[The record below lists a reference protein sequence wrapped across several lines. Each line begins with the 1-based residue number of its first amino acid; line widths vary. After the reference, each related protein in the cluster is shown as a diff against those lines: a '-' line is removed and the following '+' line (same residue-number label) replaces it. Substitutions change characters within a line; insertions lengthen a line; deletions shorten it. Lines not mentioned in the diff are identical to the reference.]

1 MILMSKIKLI
11 REKYQYVDKQT
22 GEIKD
27 RTLNIPHYFCE
38 IEFIYSSS
46 VDGGK
51 VKFSAEMQKLYCYVS
66 DWEKSGGI
74 CFETQTKLSKV
85 CGCSRKTVNELI
97 GLMIKIGLLE
107 EVGERIPK
115 RPLKLRALPLT
126 DAHIT
131 PPGESSL
138 SDLSEAEEAQEQPK
152 GHKQPSFDVLDD
164 DWDAPLPWET
174 EETPVSSSE
183 KVANDNEEDVL
194 ENFASLIC
202 QEKNTRTGGASFIEF
217 ANSLA
222 YRHGLKRP
230 NGIEAYFAKK
240 HPKVYEDFDI
250 PF

>member
-1 MILMSKIKLI
+1 MINQLTFTKHYDTFDNVSKIYSDKFPQGKDLDLLHI
-11 REKYQYVDKQT
+11 VLYFRFLSYQENNLNCYESHETLAKIFKSSAST
-22 GEIKD
+22 IKRKIND
-27 RTLNIPHYFCE
+27 L
-38 IEFIYSSS
+38 
-46 VDGGK
+46 K
-51 VKFSAEMQKLYCYVS
+51 EM
-66 DWEKSGGI
+66 
-74 CFETQTKLSKV
+74 
-85 CGCSRKTVNELI
+85 
-97 GLMIKIGLLE
+97 GLLE
-107 EVGERIPK
+107 TSPHPDPYISS
-115 RPLKLRALPLT
+115 LIYNALPLT

-164 DWDAPLPWET
+164 WDTPLPWET

-202 QEKNTRTGGASFIEF
+202 QQKHTRTGGASFIEF

-240 HPKVYEDFDI
+240 HPKVYEDFDL

>member
-1 MILMSKIKLI
+1 MSKIKLI

-164 DWDAPLPWET
+164 WDTPLPWET
-174 EETPVSSSE
+174 EEIPVSSSE

-194 ENFASLIC
+194 ENFASLIIK
-202 QEKNTRTGGASFIEF
+202 QKNTRTGGASFIEF

-240 HPKVYEDFDI
+240 HPKVYEDFDL

>member
-1 MILMSKIKLI
+1 MINQLTFTKHYDTFDNVSKIYSDKFPQGKDLELLHI
-11 REKYQYVDKQT
+11 VLYFRFLSYQENNLNCYESHETLAKIFKSSAST
-22 GEIKD
+22 IKRKIND
-27 RTLNIPHYFCE
+27 L
-38 IEFIYSSS
+38 
-46 VDGGK
+46 K
-51 VKFSAEMQKLYCYVS
+51 EM
-66 DWEKSGGI
+66 
-74 CFETQTKLSKV
+74 
-85 CGCSRKTVNELI
+85 
-97 GLMIKIGLLE
+97 GLLE
-107 EVGERIPK
+107 TSPHPDPYISS
-115 RPLKLRALPLT
+115 LIYNALPLT

-164 DWDAPLPWET
+164 WDAPLPWET

-194 ENFASLIC
+194 ENFASLII
-202 QEKNTRTGGASFIEF
+202 QEKHTRTGGASFIEF
-217 ANSLA
+217 ATSLA
-222 YRHGLKRP
+222 CKHRIKLP

>member
-1 MILMSKIKLI
+1 MINQLTFTKHYDTFDNVSKIYSDKFPQGKDLELLHI
-11 REKYQYVDKQT
+11 VLYFRFLSYQENNLNCYESHETLAKIFKSSAST
-22 GEIKD
+22 IKRKIND
-27 RTLNIPHYFCE
+27 L
-38 IEFIYSSS
+38 
-46 VDGGK
+46 K
-51 VKFSAEMQKLYCYVS
+51 EM
-66 DWEKSGGI
+66 
-74 CFETQTKLSKV
+74 
-85 CGCSRKTVNELI
+85 
-97 GLMIKIGLLE
+97 GLLE
-107 EVGERIPK
+107 TSPHPDPYISS
-115 RPLKLRALPLT
+115 LIYNALPLT

-164 DWDAPLPWET
+164 WDAPLPWET
-174 EETPVSSSE
+174 EETPVSSNE

-202 QEKNTRTGGASFIEF
+202 QQKNARTGGASFIEF

-222 YRHGLKRP
+222 YRYGLKLP

>member
-1 MILMSKIKLI
+1 MINQLTFTKHYDTFDNVSKIYSDKFPQGKDLELLHI
-11 REKYQYVDKQT
+11 VLYFRFLSYQENNLNCYESHETLAKIFKSSAST
-22 GEIKD
+22 IKRKIND
-27 RTLNIPHYFCE
+27 L
-38 IEFIYSSS
+38 
-46 VDGGK
+46 K
-51 VKFSAEMQKLYCYVS
+51 EM
-66 DWEKSGGI
+66 
-74 CFETQTKLSKV
+74 
-85 CGCSRKTVNELI
+85 
-97 GLMIKIGLLE
+97 GLLE
-107 EVGERIPK
+107 TSPHPDPYISS
-115 RPLKLRALPLT
+115 LIYNALPLT

-164 DWDAPLPWET
+164 WDAPLPWET

-202 QEKNTRTGGASFIEF
+202 QQKHTRTGGASFIEF
-217 ANSLA
+217 ATSLA
-222 YRHGLKRP
+222 CKHRLKLP

>member
-1 MILMSKIKLI
+1 MINQLTFTKHYDTFDNVSKIYSDKFPQGKDLDLLHI
-11 REKYQYVDKQT
+11 VLYFRFLSYQENNLNCYESHETLAKIFKSSAST
-22 GEIKD
+22 IKRKIND
-27 RTLNIPHYFCE
+27 L
-38 IEFIYSSS
+38 
-46 VDGGK
+46 K
-51 VKFSAEMQKLYCYVS
+51 EM
-66 DWEKSGGI
+66 
-74 CFETQTKLSKV
+74 
-85 CGCSRKTVNELI
+85 
-97 GLMIKIGLLE
+97 GLLE
-107 EVGERIPK
+107 TSPHPDPYISS
-115 RPLKLRALPLT
+115 LIYNALPLT

-202 QEKNTRTGGASFIEF
+202 QQKHTRTGGASFIEF

-230 NGIEAYFAKK
+230 NGIEAYFSKNY
-240 HPKVYEDFDI
+240 PNVYDDFDI

>member
-1 MILMSKIKLI
+1 MINQLTFTKHYDTFDNVSKIYSDKFPQGKDLELLHI
-11 REKYQYVDKQT
+11 VLYFRFLSYQENNLNCYESHETLAKIFKSSAST
-22 GEIKD
+22 IKRKIND
-27 RTLNIPHYFCE
+27 L
-38 IEFIYSSS
+38 
-46 VDGGK
+46 K
-51 VKFSAEMQKLYCYVS
+51 EM
-66 DWEKSGGI
+66 
-74 CFETQTKLSKV
+74 
-85 CGCSRKTVNELI
+85 
-97 GLMIKIGLLE
+97 GLLE
-107 EVGERIPK
+107 TSPHPDPYISS
-115 RPLKLRALPLT
+115 LIYNALPLT

-138 SDLSEAEEAQEQPK
+138 SDLSEAAEAQEQPK

-174 EETPVSSSE
+174 EETPVSSNE

-194 ENFASLIC
+194 ENFASLII

-230 NGIEAYFAKK
+230 NGIEAYFSKNY
-240 HPKVYEDFDI
+240 PNVYEDFDI

>member
-1 MILMSKIKLI
+1 MINQLTFTKHYDTFDNVSKIYSDKFPQGKDLELLHI
-11 REKYQYVDKQT
+11 VLYFRFLSYQENNLNCYESHETLAKIFKSSAST
-22 GEIKD
+22 IKRKIND
-27 RTLNIPHYFCE
+27 L
-38 IEFIYSSS
+38 
-46 VDGGK
+46 K
-51 VKFSAEMQKLYCYVS
+51 EM
-66 DWEKSGGI
+66 
-74 CFETQTKLSKV
+74 
-85 CGCSRKTVNELI
+85 
-97 GLMIKIGLLE
+97 GLLE
-107 EVGERIPK
+107 TSPHPDPYISS
-115 RPLKLRALPLT
+115 LIYNALPLT

-164 DWDAPLPWET
+164 WDAPLPWET
-174 EETPVSSSE
+174 EETPVSSNE

-194 ENFASLIC
+194 ENFASLIIT
-202 QEKNTRTGGASFIEF
+202 QKNTRTGGASFIEF